1 MNYTIIAMSYVIIFS
16 VAMEDKGQQKKPNT
30 CSITLTGKT
39 GSGKS
44 SLVNNLLPV
53 ST

>member
-1 MNYTIIAMSYVIIFS
+1 MSHVIIFS
-16 VAMEDKGQQKKPNT
+16 VSMNDKGQQKKTST

-44 SLVNNLLPV
+44 SSINTLLPV